1 MASARKNA
9 DQPEIKRQ
17 PARTP
22 EEQENRMIS
31 LAVNL
36 AEKQLL
42 DGTAS
47 PTTIN
52 HFLKLA
58 TVREQREQE
67 KLMLETKLL
76 EARTEQIGS
85 QAKSEAMYKEA
96 IEAFRVYSGNGGGEE
111 DFDD

>member
-9 DQPEIKRQ
+9 DQSNPKRP

-31 LAVNL
+31 LAVGL

-67 KLMLETKLL
+67 KLRLETKLL

-96 IEAFRVYSGNGGGEE
+96 IEAFRQYSGHGSSE
-111 DFDD
+111 DDYDD

>member
-1 MASARKNA
+1 MASARKDA
-9 DQPEIKRQ
+9 DQPERKRP

-22 EEQENRMIS
+22 EEQENRLIS
-31 LAVNL
+31 LAVGL

-47 PTTIN
+47 PTTVN

-67 KLMLETKLL
+67 KLVLETKLL
-76 EARTEQIGS
+76 AARTEQIGS

-96 IEAFRVYSGNGGGEE
+96 IEAFRIYSGNGPTEGE
-111 DFDD
+111 DDH